1 MSLIAK
7 DNGGDKDFSP
17 IPAGMHHAV
26 CYAVV
31 DIGTQP
37 QVGQFPARRKIVI
50 TWEIPGETIEVE
62 KNGKNVVIPRA
73 LSGRYTLSLAS
84 KGNLRPML
92 ESWRGRA
99 FTSEELAGFDLKSL
113 VGANCLI
120 NVIHEKGRGEKADK
134 TYANVASVSPLM
146 KGTAKLTPI
155 NPKVLFSLDD
165 FNGTISDDI
174 PNWIAKLINESK
186 EYLAYGQPAPVKGGT
201 TPVAAEEVADDD
213 AMPF

>member
-7 DNGGDKDFSP
+7 DSGGGTDFAP

-26 CYAVV
+26 CYSVV

-37 QVGQFPARRKIVI
+37 QVGTFPARRQIVI
-50 TWEIPGETIEVE
+50 TWEIPAETIEM
-62 KNGKNVVIPRA
+62 GKDGKKVMLPRA
-73 LSGRYTLSLAS
+73 VSSRFTLSLAS

-99 FTSEELAGFDLKSL
+99 FTPEELAGFDLKSL

-120 NVIHEKGRGEKADK
+120 NIIHEKGKGENAHKV
-134 TYANVASVSPLM
+134 YGNVASVSPLM
-146 KGTAKLTPI
+146 KGTPKLTPL
-155 NPKVLFSLDD
+155 NLKVLFSLDE

-174 PNWIAKLINESK
+174 PDWVVKLINNSK
-186 EYLAYGQPAPVKGGT
+186 EYLAYGQPAAAKGGT
-201 TPVAAEEVADDD
+201 APAGDAPADDGD
-213 AMPF
+213 VPF